1 MVLSAGN
8 KIMGT
13 TDTDPA
19 LMGKEMS
26 NYIKEQEVL
35 RGHTDRTESPEK
47 EQPNQEMNE
56 AKLSRDNGVYSE
68 M

>member
-1 MVLSAGN
+1 MVPSAGN

-13 TDTDPA
+13 TDPA

-26 NYIKEQEVL
+26 NYIKGQEVL
-35 RGHTDRTESPEK
+35 RGHKDSNGSPEK
-47 EQPNQEMNE
+47 EQPNQGMNE
-56 AKLSRDNGVYSE
+56 AKLSRENGVYSE